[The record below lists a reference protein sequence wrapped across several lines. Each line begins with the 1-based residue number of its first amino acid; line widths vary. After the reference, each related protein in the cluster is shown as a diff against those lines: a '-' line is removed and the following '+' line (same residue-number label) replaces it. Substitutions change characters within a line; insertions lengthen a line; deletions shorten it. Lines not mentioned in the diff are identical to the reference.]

1 MRIWTFTTNGI
12 IDKMEHLFSML
23 FVTFAYIASVTSV
36 TGFFIYSKVKK
47 MRRKKHYIR
56 INKKQADFIM
66 KAIEAYIFVVADVMS
81 YDDIKDMQNNLVVP
95 IRGEIDNLMYVW
107 KE

>member
-1 MRIWTFTTNGI
+1 
-12 IDKMEHLFSML
+12 
-23 FVTFAYIASVTSV
+23 
-36 TGFFIYSKVKK
+36 